1 MMIALTVFAPVLM
14 LVVFGDEERFFDQF
28 DLLMFLGLCVSS
40 FECSAALGTGV
51 EFECDGLVDL
61 IVGKGSAKVLLV
73 SFLTADLFLASAVL
87 LFGWFND
94 VGRRRLGRVAGVFFE
109 SSDERS
115 ETGDFCFELG
125 NFLILF
131 GDPTVLGIH

>member
-1 MMIALTVFAPVLM
+1 MMIALTVFAPV

-94 VGRRRLGRVAGVFFE
+94 VGRRRFGRVAGVFSRAATRDRRPATSAL
-109 SSDERS
+109 SSAIS
-115 ETGDFCFELG
+115 
-125 NFLILF
+125 
-131 GDPTVLGIH
+131 